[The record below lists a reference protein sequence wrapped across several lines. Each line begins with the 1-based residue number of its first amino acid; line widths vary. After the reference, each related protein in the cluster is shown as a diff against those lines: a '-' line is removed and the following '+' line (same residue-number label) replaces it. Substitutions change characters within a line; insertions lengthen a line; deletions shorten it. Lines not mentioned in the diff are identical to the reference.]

1 MEKPSDPVQRL
12 RESTIREA
20 GTSRVLE
27 KPPAPAMR
35 VVEKGAWTYREVPP
49 GDLPARGAG
58 RPAEA
63 EGMTHSSAADPAATS
78 VADCLLPPSSSGK

>member
-20 GTSRVLE
+20 GTGRVLE

-35 VVEKGAWTYREVPP
+35 VVEKGAWTYREVCP
-49 GDLPARGAG
+49 GSPRPEQPNG
-58 RPAEA
+58 RREPT
-63 EGMTHSSAADPAATS
+63 G
-78 VADCLLPPSSSGK
+78 